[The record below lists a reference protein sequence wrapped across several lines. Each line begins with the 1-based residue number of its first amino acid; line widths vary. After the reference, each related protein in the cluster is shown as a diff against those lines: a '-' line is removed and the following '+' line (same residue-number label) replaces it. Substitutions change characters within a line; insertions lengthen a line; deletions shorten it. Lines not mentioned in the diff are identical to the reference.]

1 MIRWVFFVLSFLVL
15 TLSAYAQTAQEL
27 QKQAQEQRRTGRV
40 YLNFQNADISAVAKF
55 MSELTDKNIV
65 LDPNVKGSLTIS
77 SAKPVSIKE
86 AWDLF
91 VLSLSMQGY
100 GVIEE
105 KDFVR
110 IVPLQQATSFANLK
124 KPSTSGE
131 VVVYLY
137 RAQYVQALQLQ
148 QAVQPFLSP
157 FAKVAIHQQSN
168 TVLIADIAKNID
180 KVKTILKELDSPE
193 RSIKVEVYTL
203 KKAKADT
210 VFQSLQTLSL
220 AFQQQ
225 LGNPTFITFNKDSNS
240 IIVAANENVQNIIK
254 EVINTLDKES
264 LGVLERSFYVIPLK
278 FISAE
283 EIYKSL
289 QSLFRGVSPTTTV
302 QPQEVYTPLQP
313 QMPEI
318 RGLETPLKKEEQP
331 KQTQL
336 QLVPIETKE
345 GMRIGF
351 DRGTNSV
358 VLYATPQ
365 EYEGVKSLIEKLD
378 VRRKQ
383 VLIAATVVEM
393 STSKALN
400 IGVKWQIIG
409 TQGGTAFGG
418 GSIQDVYNALLSG
431 NFIMGVLSTAGRTIN
446 IGGTQL
452 FFPDLVLLFSLL
464 ESGSGFNIVSNP
476 KVLTL
481 DNQTAEIKVGQVIPY
496 ASGVKFDINGMPVI
510 TYDYKEVGLDLG
522 VTPTISGRD
531 LRLQIKLKLQDIIDY
546 IRPQIG
552 TLSYAVP
559 VTSNRQVN
567 SDVVVENGQTVII
580 GGLVNTKTLTSTQ
593 GVPGLKDIP
602 ALGRLFRSDTKTED
616 KVSLFIFLTPYVIE
630 KPEEL
635 SQITQEHQKLAEEL
649 KKLMEKREKRGNEKK
664 EP

>member
-1 MIRWVFFVLSFLVL
+1 MLRLFILVFSLFVLSVGV
-15 TLSAYAQTAQEL
+15 YAQTAEEL
-27 QKQAQEQRRTGRV
+27 QKQAQEQKKTGKV
-40 YLNFQNADISAVAKF
+40 YLNFQNADISAIAKF
-55 MSELTDKNIV
+55 MSELTGKNIV

-77 SAKPVSIKE
+77 SAKPVSIRE

-105 KDFVR
+105 RGFVR
-110 IVPLQQATSFANLK
+110 IVPLGQATSFASLK
-124 KPSTSGE
+124 RPSTSGE
-131 VVVYLY
+131 VIIYLY
-137 RAQYVQALQLQ
+137 KAENTQALQLQ

-157 FAKVAIHQQSN
+157 FAKLAIHQQSN
-168 TVLIADIAKNID
+168 TLLIADIAKNIE
-180 KVKTILKELDSPE
+180 KVKAILRELDSPE
-193 RSIKVEVYTL
+193 RAIKVKVYRL
-203 KKAKADT
+203 ERAKADT
-210 VFQSLQTLSL
+210 VFQSLQPLTA

-225 LGNPTFITFNKDSNS
+225 LGSPTFITFNKDSNA
-240 IIVAANENVQNIIK
+240 IIVAANESVQNIVK
-254 EVINTLDKES
+254 EVIGTLDRES
-264 LGVLERSFYVIPLK
+264 LGGLERNFYIISLK
-278 FISAE
+278 FVSAE

-289 QSLFRGVSPTTTV
+289 QSLFRGISPVGAV
-302 QPQEVYTPLQP
+302 QPQEPYPSTAP

-318 RGLETPLKKEEQP
+318 RGLETPLRREERP

-336 QLVPIETKE
+336 QLMPIETKE

-358 VLYATPQ
+358 ILYATPQ
-365 EYEGVKSLIEKLD
+365 EYEGVKSLIEKMD

-383 VLIAATVVEM
+383 VLLAATVVEM
-393 STSKALN
+393 STSKALD

-409 TQGGTAFGG
+409 TQGGVSLGG
-418 GSIQDVYNALLSG
+418 GSLQDVYNAILSG
-431 NFIMGVLSTAGRTIN
+431 NFIMGVLSTAGRTVT

-452 FFPDLVLLFSLL
+452 FFPDLLLLFSLL

-481 DNQTAEIKVGQVIPY
+481 DNQTAEIKVGQVVPY

-522 VTPTISGRD
+522 VTPTISGKD
-531 LRLQIKLKLQDIIDY
+531 LRLQINLKLQDIVDY

-567 SDVVVENGQTVII
+567 SDVVVENGQTIII

-602 ALGRLFRSDTKTED
+602 GLGRIFRRDTKTED

-635 SQITQEHQKLAEEL
+635 SEITRQHQKMAEEL
-649 KKLMEKREKRGNEKK
+649 KKLIEEREKKGNEKK
-664 EP
+664 QP